1 MVLLVPLGKRIKQI
15 VWMYKKENVD
25 KMLYYLFFVGVVQL
39 LNKIDGMPFNKNDEN
54 LFEVILLFWHSF
66 N

>member
-54 LFEVILLFWHSF
+54 LFEVILLF
-66 N
+66 